1 MWNLLMARR
10 ALTIAMIVLAAG
22 TSHAIAQGRQLTCQ
36 LSGMAIG
43 QGSPNQ
49 RIYKTL
55 LFNLDDSSGQLI
67 SGINGV
73 LATTLGFSD
82 REIVVRLRDIALT
95 ADAAPSLFGN
105 QLYSLDASQSNFFLD
120 RVTGNAVLSA
130 TYLSH
135 GVVFAV
141 GPCGQFAPQ
150 SQPVRGRFGAERD

>member
-1 MWNLLMARR
+1 MWTLLMARR
-10 ALTIAMIVLAAG
+10 ALTVAMIVLAASA
-22 TSHAIAQGRQLTCQ
+22 SHAIAKVQQISCQ

-55 LFNLDDSSGQLI
+55 VFNLDDSSGQLN

-95 ADAAPSLFGN
+95 GDAAPSLFGN
-105 QLYSLDASQSNFFLD
+105 ALYNLDASQSNFFLD

-130 TYLSH
+130 TYLST

-141 GPCGQFAPQ
+141 GPCGQFAPR
-150 SQPVRGRFGAERD
+150 SNLIRVPFGAERD